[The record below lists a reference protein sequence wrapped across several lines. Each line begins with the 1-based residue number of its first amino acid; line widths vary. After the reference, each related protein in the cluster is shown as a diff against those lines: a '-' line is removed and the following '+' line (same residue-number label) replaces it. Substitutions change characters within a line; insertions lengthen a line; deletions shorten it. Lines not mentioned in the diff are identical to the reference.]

1 MDLFSRSSEDGF
13 TLIELLIVVAIIG
26 ILAAIAVPNFLNA
39 QVRAKIARVYAD
51 LRSIRTSLNMYQ
63 VDNGRYIMDPTEMG
77 QLGIYQR
84 GARVWGQLT
93 TPVNYISPN
102 AFLDPFI
109 PQENPGP
116 TNAAWE
122 AVMDGVYHYRN
133 IRWMREVD
141 NQGAASN
148 AHPSADIVARSPG
161 PDRWYIHSPQ
171 RLMNWMAYDATNGL
185 NSIGDIMVTDGGIL
199 GKGFQGQEGTPDGF

>member
-1 MDLFSRSSEDGF
+1 MNRKAF

-39 QVRAKIARVYAD
+39 QVRAKASRSLAD
-51 LRSIRTSLNMYQ
+51 LRAIRTALEMYTI
-63 VDNGRYIMDPTEMG
+63 DYNRAILDPNEWAKAG
-77 QLGIYQR
+77 VYQR
-84 GARVWGQLT
+84 GFRVWGSLT
-93 TPVNYISPN
+93 TPKAYISPG
-102 AFLDPFI
+102 AFFDPFI
-109 PQENPGP
+109 PKDSET

-133 IRWMREVD
+133 IKYMRDVN

-148 AHPSADIVARSPG
+148 ADPTARYVARSPG

-171 RLMNWMAYDATNGL
+171 RLSSWMAYDSSNGL
-185 NSIGDIMVTDGGIL
+185 VSVGDIMVSDKGIL
-199 GKGFQGQEGTPDGF
+199 GVNFEGQRDSVNDV